1 MKLLKSQVK
10 LQIPDELSQAASDVF
25 DPEQEETN
33 VMKVVQSSYATALPG
48 DIALFTYDGEAT
60 LRKVLIVKTNTAKSG
75 KFTSSQGNKLLC
87 CFELEQQLGTLT
99 SVFDK
104 LYKSDE
110 FSSYERYKGG
120 LDIFFGRSKYKTF
133 SVTKINNFYEIQI
146 NKKRLLEKKLRK

>member
-10 LQIPDELSQAASDVF
+10 LQIPDELTQAATDVF
-25 DPEQEETN
+25 DPDQEETSL
-33 VMKVVQSSYATALPG
+33 MKIVQSNYSTALPG
-48 DIALFTYDGEAT
+48 DIALFTYDGEAV

-75 KFTSSQGNKLLC
+75 KFTSPQGNRLLC

-110 FSSYERYKGG
+110 FASYERYKGG
-120 LDIFFGRSKYKTF
+120 LDLFFGRSKYKTF
-133 SVTKINNFYEIQI
+133 SVTKINNFYEVQVS
-146 NKKRLLEKKLRK
+146 KAKLTEKRLRK